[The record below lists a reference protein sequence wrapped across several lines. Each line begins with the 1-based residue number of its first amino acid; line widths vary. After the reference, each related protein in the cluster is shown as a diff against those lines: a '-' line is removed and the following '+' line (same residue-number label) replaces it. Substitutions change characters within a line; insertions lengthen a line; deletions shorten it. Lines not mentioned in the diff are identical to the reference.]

1 MGSVLDNLGTPPE
14 ITALW
19 IAATICLSLLAFVL
33 VWRMIEDGRTRI
45 IWFALLIFLPILS
58 PLVVILYASLLRL
71 KQRNRKRKG

>member
-1 MGSVLDNLGTPPE
+1 MDSVLDNLGAPPE

-33 VWRMIEDGRTRI
+33 AWGMIEAGRTRI

-71 KQRNRKRKG
+71 KQRKRKRKG